1 MSALKLTTVPVLKVL
16 RAARL
21 VIFEIIGSKY
31 LPKKTPAMVPIPVA
45 NKKFPPQCTK

>member
-1 MSALKLTTVPVLKVL
+1 MSAINLTAGPVLKAL

-21 VIFEIIGSKY
+21 MIFEIIGSKY

-45 NKKFPPQCTK
+45 NKKFPPQCIK

>member
-1 MSALKLTTVPVLKVL
+1 MSALKLTAGPVLKVL

-45 NKKFPPQCTK
+45 HKKFPPQCIK

>member
-1 MSALKLTTVPVLKVL
+1 MSAIKLKSGLVLKAL
-16 RAARL
+16 RAVRL